1 MYIYIYIYI
10 YICIYIIYIFIFIF
24 SKLIRYYPIGRFGV
38 FGVILGN
45 KIRQVGAHKPG
56 FATSKGSIVKR
67 SKQGEKQVR
76 FSYRL
81 DIVPR
86 TVIESK

>member
-1 MYIYIYIYI
+1 M
-10 YICIYIIYIFIFIF
+10 
-24 SKLIRYYPIGRFGV
+24 
-38 FGVILGN
+38 
-45 KIRQVGAHKPG
+45 GAHKPG

-67 SKQGEKQVR
+67 SKQGEKQVH

-86 TVIESK
+86 TVIESRYKRYKSYKHIKVIVNVYKS